1 MTEVLT
7 NRALN
12 RATLARQFLLD
23 KADLTALE
31 AVRHLY
37 GLQAQA
43 PTPPYFA
50 LWARLRTF
58 EPDDLSK
65 LIVDKQVVRIVL
77 MRGTVHLVTADDARA
92 LRPLTQ
98 PLLNRD
104 LLQNTIHAP
113 KLAGIDFDELDRHTR
128 AILAE
133 RPRTNAEL
141 GAALAEHYTDRDPGS
156 LAYAARDK
164 VPLVQVPPRG
174 IWGKSG
180 QPTYATAEH
189 WLGEPLEQDS
199 KPEEMVRRFL
209 AAYGPASVLDV
220 QAWSGLTKLGE
231 VVERIRKDLRT
242 FRNEDGRELFDLP
255 DAPRPDPDTP
265 APPNLLGGFEQLLL
279 SYADR
284 TRVVSVEHL
293 KEQVR
298 TRAVARGTVLVD
310 GRFAGVWDLAAKA
323 KTATLTIELW
333 VQIEKSER
341 DALLRRAGELLRF
354 AEPAADTHDVR
365 VTTR

>member
-1 MTEVLT
+1 MTDVLG

-12 RATLARQFLLD
+12 RATLARQFLLG
-23 KADLTALE
+23 KAELTALE
-31 AVRHLY
+31 AVKHLY

-43 PTPPYFA
+43 PNPPYFA
-50 LWARLRTF
+50 LWARLENFT
-58 EPDDLSK
+58 PDDLSQ
-65 LIVDKQVVRIVL
+65 LILDKQAVRIVL

-98 PLLNRD
+98 PILDRD

-113 KLAGIDFDELDRHTR
+113 KLAGVDFDELERHTR
-128 AILAE
+128 AILDE

-141 GAALAEHYTDRDPGS
+141 GVALAEHYADRDPGS

-189 WLGEPLEQDS
+189 WLDQPLRKDPDPAEL
-199 KPEEMVRRFL
+199 VRRFL
-209 AAYGPASVLDV
+209 AAYGPATVMDV
-220 QAWSGLTKLGE
+220 QTWSGLTKLQE

-242 FRNEDGRELFDLP
+242 FRNEEGRELFDLP
-255 DAPRPDPDTP
+255 EAPRPDEETP
-265 APPNLLGGFEQLLL
+265 APANLLGGFEQLLL

-284 TRVVSVEHL
+284 TRVVTPEHL

-310 GRFAGVWDLAAKA
+310 GRFSGVWDLTTKA
-323 KTATLTIELW
+323 KTATVTVEQW
-333 VQIEKSER
+333 VKIKRSER
-341 DALLRRAGELLRF
+341 DALVLRAGELLRF
-354 AEPAADTHDVR
+354 AEPSADAFDVR
-365 VTTR
+365 ITTR